1 MILYDPA
8 LDPKGKL
15 VATRKQDLTIQGKKY
30 ACEVKQ
36 YDLSRGD
43 DKTSAT
49 FWHCKE
55 IKVPYRALSSYWRTL
70 AMRPEVLRLDLDFQG
85 NNRSEKMSMRV
96 TDLAEERKIGERNL
110 VCVRQVGEIE
120 MTDGET
126 KGKAKIVILLSNE
139 VPGREIEMIADGE
152 FAGTKIRRVMR
163 IEAFEAIK
171 EK

>member
-1 MILYDPA
+1 
-8 LDPKGKL
+8 
-15 VATRKQDLTIQGKKY
+15 
-30 ACEVKQ
+30 
-36 YDLSRGD
+36 
-43 DKTSAT
+43 
-49 FWHCKE
+49 
-55 IKVPYRALSSYWRTL
+55 
-70 AMRPEVLRLDLDFQG
+70 MRPEVLRLDLDFQG